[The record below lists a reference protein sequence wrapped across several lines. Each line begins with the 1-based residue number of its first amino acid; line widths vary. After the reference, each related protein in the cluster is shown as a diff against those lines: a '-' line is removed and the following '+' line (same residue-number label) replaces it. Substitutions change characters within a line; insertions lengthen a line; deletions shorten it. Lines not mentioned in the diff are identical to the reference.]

1 MWFTGLIAQW
11 LERRSNKAKIPGSNP
26 GGAYFFTL
34 STIFAYENNFVA
46 KIRTIL
52 INIIC
57 GKNKNNFTKYNF
69 VAKIRTKP

>member
-1 MWFTGLIAQW
+1 MIYVTGISQKYCLWFTGLIAQW

-52 INIIC
+52 ISIIL
-57 GKNKNNFTKYNF
+57 KQK
-69 VAKIRTKP
+69 